1 MQNVLT
7 PLFVVI
13 PVFNDW
19 ESCGLLLREA
29 ERNCSSAFYERLRFC
44 WINDGSY
51 ESAPRSLLRSGR
63 QDCIIELTRNVGH
76 QKAIALGIAK
86 VSHDFPGADI
96 LVMDADGEDRP
107 QDMEKLFRK
116 AEESDCIVFAR
127 RTKRHEGLFFQFFYR
142 IYKLVFALLT
152 GKKIAFGNF
161 SCIPGRLSARVAHV
175 SEIWNHFSGGILK
188 SRIPFTSIPLER
200 GRRLAGESK
209 MNFTSLVLHGLSA
222 VAIHADSMAVRLVL
236 FSLFL
241 AGFSVAAIIAVAIV
255 KFFTPFASPGWATT
269 VITGFASIIMQSFL
283 VSLLLLFVVLMYRT
297 QKLFIPARDYQDY
310 ISDIIT
316 E

>member
-1 MQNVLT
+1 MEILS

-19 ESCGLLLREA
+19 ESCLLLLKEA
-29 ERNCSSAFYERLRFC
+29 EYNCSSVFYERLRFC
-44 WINDGSY
+44 WVNDGSHD
-51 ESAPRSLLRSGR
+51 APPKNLLRSGK
-63 QDCIIELTRNVGH
+63 QDMVIELTRNVGH
-76 QKAIALGIAK
+76 QKAIALGIAQ
-86 VSHDFPGADI
+86 VANDFPGAGM

-107 QDMEKLFRK
+107 QDMERLFRK
-116 AEESDCIVFAR
+116 AEEENCIVFAR
-127 RTKRHEGLFFQFFYR
+127 RTRRHEGFLFQFFYR
-142 IYKLVFALLT
+142 IYKIVFSLLT

-161 SCIPGRLSARVAHV
+161 SCIPGSLSSRVAHV
-175 SEIWNHFSGGILK
+175 SEIWNHYSGGILK
-188 SRIPFTSIPLER
+188 SRIPYTSIPLER

-209 MNFTSLVLHGLSA
+209 MNFTSLILHGLSA

-236 FSLFL
+236 FCLGL
-241 AGFSVAAIIAVAIV
+241 AGFSFMAIVSVAVV

-297 QKLFIPARDYQDY
+297 QKLFIPAKDFRDYV
-310 ISDIIT
+310 SAIIT
-316 E
+316 D